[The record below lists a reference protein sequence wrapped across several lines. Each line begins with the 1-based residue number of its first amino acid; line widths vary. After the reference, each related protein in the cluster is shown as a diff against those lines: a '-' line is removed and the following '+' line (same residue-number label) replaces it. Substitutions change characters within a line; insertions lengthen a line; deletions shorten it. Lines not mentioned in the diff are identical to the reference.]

1 MTEVSVSQATLIAS
15 IIIAN
20 AAAILGAYVSMR
32 VQIAVLKEKVDYLT
46 DWMKTHNQKSKDN

>member
-1 MTEVSVSQATLIAS
+1 MSDVSVSQATLIAS

-46 DWMKTHNQKSKDN
+46 EWMKTHNQKSKDN